1 MKEMKM
7 YNVVIDTEDEITE
20 KEEKELYTAIK
31 EILRKDNKER
41 TVIMLLTTGNYKKKK
56 NKRG

>member
-1 MKEMKM
+1 M